1 MDRGAW
7 QATVP
12 GVTESDVTERPSTT
26 SYKHSSHA
34 WPISPSRT
42 PLRCSP
48 AFQCVTGLF
57 LKLVHN
63 FHCYEIF
70 YDMKVP
76 QFILSISLL
85 MSMWVTS
92 LERLEI
98 RLLST
103 PLFMSFGG
111 KRRAEQATPKCATS
125 PRGSFWAEGK
135 QDPAT
140 GEGFYFSL
148 NCLKVERGT
157 VLRTVNTNFIRLNLQ
172 CRTNICLPN
181 ACLSFL
187 QFCVRSSPLKL
198 QIPVPFLISR

>member
-7 QATVP
+7 QGTVP

-26 SYKHSSHA
+26 SCKHSSHA
-34 WPISPSRT
+34 WPLSPSRT

-48 AFQCVTGLF
+48 AFQCVIGLF

-70 YDMKVP
+70 YDMNVP

-111 KRRAEQATPKCATS
+111 KRRAEEATRKCATS

-140 GEGFYFSL
+140 GKGFYFSL
-148 NCLKVERGT
+148 NSLKVERGT
-157 VLRTVNTNFIRLNLQ
+157 VLRTESLPTLLDL
-172 CRTNICLPN
+172 ICN
-181 ACLSFL
+181 AGQTFVYQMLAFLS
-187 QFCVRSSPLKL
+187 
-198 QIPVPFLISR
+198 